1 MKRLFC
7 LSIALILSAL
17 LLVVMPLPSEASVY
31 DECIRLHV
39 LAASN
44 DPREQAD
51 KLAVRDAILA
61 TWGSTLASATNREEA
76 EAIARESLSQ
86 IRATAENILRAR
98 GSTHKVEVTLTEE
111 CYPTRE
117 YDGFTLPAGTYLS
130 LRVLIGEAQ
139 GENWWCVLYPPLCLG
154 TAIDGEIP
162 LDEDAWGL
170 MTENGGGKY
179 TVRFRIL
186 EWLEALFS

>member
-1 MKRLFC
+1 MKRLFY
-7 LSIALILSAL
+7 LSIALCLSAL
-17 LLVVMPLPSEASVY
+17 LLLVMPLPSEASVY

-44 DPREQAD
+44 DPTEQAD

-61 TWGSTLASATNREEA
+61 EWGTTLASATNRAEA
-76 EAIARESLSQ
+76 EVIAREHL
-86 IRATAENILRAR
+86 ENIRLTAVETLRAR
-98 GSTHKVEVTLTEE
+98 GSTHRVDVTLTEE

-130 LRVLIGEAQ
+130 MRVLIGEAQ

-154 TAIDGEIP
+154 TAMDGEIP
-162 LDEDAWGL
+162 MDEDAWGL
-170 MTENGGGKY
+170 MTENGDGKY

-186 EWLEALFS
+186 EWLESLFA